1 MSVMDIYG
9 INRDMGPGGID
20 ASLPNFD
27 LSIPSDIPGMTRPA
41 INFRDAPVNFMMRQ
55 NNPRVFDPMVNIKN
69 FAQNLPTNVSTGLS
83 KTFDIGKTV
92 GSGIVSALT
101 GLPGVATAL
110 GLFNETPEQKALREF
125 YEATTGLTSTGQIA
139 SGIMQGYNPV
149 SGFGPQGLTAAIDK
163 RIGTIKNTL
172 KNKKSAILEA
182 RLKELEAIKAAEAK
196 ARMDAFEKSGRRAEV
211 RDLQSRIDRGD
222 FDGPGGPG
230 ASAAANQD
238 AARGGQY
245 G

>member
-9 INRDMGPGGID
+9 INPNVGPGGID
-20 ASLPNFD
+20 ASLPDFD

-69 FAQNLPTNVSTGLS
+69 FAQNLPTNFSTGR
-83 KTFDIGKTV
+83 
-92 GSGIVSALT
+92 SGIVSALT
-101 GLPGVATAL
+101 GLPGLSTAL

-149 SGFGPQGLTAAIDK
+149 SGFGPQGLTSAVDQ
-163 RIGTIKNTL
+163 RIESIKNTL
-172 KNKKSAILEA
+172 KTKKSAILES
-182 RLKELEAIKAAEAK
+182 RLKELEAIKAAEEK
-196 ARMDAFEKSGRRAEV
+196 ARQDKAKEMQAANKAGGTGGYQGGYD
-211 RDLQSRIDRGD
+211 GD
-222 FDGPGGPG
+222 FMEGSGT
-230 ASAAANQD
+230 AAEM
-238 AARGGQY
+238 GSS
-245 G
+245 

>member
-9 INRDMGPGGID
+9 INPNVGPGGID
-20 ASLPNFD
+20 ASLPDFD

-55 NNPRVFDPMVNIKN
+55 NNPRVFDPMFNIKN

-101 GLPGVATAL
+101 GLPGIATAL
-110 GLFNETPEQKALREF
+110 GLFNETPEQKTLREF
-125 YEATTGLTSTGQIA
+125 YEATTGLTDTGQIA

-163 RIGTIKNTL
+163 RLGTIKNTL
-172 KNKKSAILEA
+172 KKKKSAILEA
-182 RLKELEAIKAAEAK
+182 RLKELEAIKAAEEK
-196 ARMDAFEKSGRRAEV
+196 ARQDKAKEMQAANKAGGTGGYQGGYS
-211 RDLQSRIDRGD
+211 GD
-222 FDGPGGPG
+222 FMEGSGTSKDMG
-230 ASAAANQD
+230 SS
-238 AARGGQY
+238 
-245 G
+245 

>member
-1 MSVMDIYG
+1 MSIMDIDPNNFNETFDTYYK
-9 INRDMGPGGID
+9 
-20 ASLPNFD
+20 SLPTG
-27 LSIPSDIPGMTRPA
+27 SIPGMTSPA
-41 INFRDAPVNFMMRQ
+41 INFKDAPVNFMMRQ

-69 FAQNLPTNVSTGLS
+69 FAQNLPTNFSTGLS

-92 GSGIVSALT
+92 GTGIVSALT
-101 GLPGVATAL
+101 GLPGLSTAL

-149 SGFGPQGLTAAIDK
+149 SGFGPQGLTSAIDQ

-211 RDLQSRIDRGD
+211 KDLQSRIDRGD
-222 FDGPGGPG
+222 FDGGNKDDAPGGA
-230 ASAAANQD
+230 ASNQD
-238 AARGGQY
+238 AQRGGQY

>member
-9 INRDMGPGGID
+9 INRDVGPGGID
-20 ASLPNFD
+20 ASLPDFD

-69 FAQNLPTNVSTGLS
+69 FAQNLPTNISRGLS

-101 GLPGVATAL
+101 GLPGIATAL
-110 GLFNETPEQKALREF
+110 GLFNETPEQKTLREF
-125 YEATTGLTSTGQIA
+125 YEATTGLTDTGQIA

-172 KNKKSAILEA
+172 KKKKSAILEA
-182 RLKELEAIKAAEAK
+182 RLKELEAIKAAEEK
-196 ARMDAFEKSGRRAEV
+196 ARQDKAKEM
-211 RDLQSRIDRGD
+211 Q
-222 FDGPGGPG
+222 
-230 ASAAANQD
+230 AANRAGGTGGYQSDFSQD
-238 AARGGQY
+238 TGFMEGRGTAAEMGST
-245 G
+245 